1 MLHNSERAAMTVKEF
16 LDWARISRTTF
27 YKEVNNGRIPIRKVG
42 KRTLVTMADANNWL
56 ANLETISNS
65 DTAPN
70 AGRLSNTPNI

>member
-1 MLHNSERAAMTVKEF
+1 MQAQKRGAMTVKEF

-42 KRTLVTMADANNWL
+42 KRTLIAMDDAKNWL

-65 DTAPN
+65 DTVPN
-70 AGRLSNTPNI
+70 ADRPSNTSNI

>member
-1 MLHNSERAAMTVKEF
+1 MTVRDF
-16 LDWARISRTTF
+16 LEWARISRTTF

-42 KRTLVTMADANNWL
+42 KRTLIAMVDAQNWL

-70 AGRLSNTPNI
+70 ADHISNTPNF